1 MKTMVVLL
9 KSFHRFKSL
18 LVMRT
23 MAVLMIFLPRFIS
36 LLVMKTMAVL
46 MKSFHKDKQVLVS
59 VYEFACSDKA
69 KKLGEA
75 LPHSN

>member
-1 MKTMVVLL
+1 MFTGYENN
-9 KSFHRFKSL
+9 SGFNDF
-18 LVMRT
+18 
-23 MAVLMIFLPRFIS
+23 FLPRYRS
-36 LLVMKTMAVL
+36 LIVMKTMAVL

-59 VYEFACSDKA
+59 VYEFACFVKA